1 MKRTLKKG
9 LKVLEMVKRERN
21 KIIKIDNSLK
31 LIQIYISFKRKYK
44 VVLIIFELINLLSS
58 WNSIDNKFIN
68 TSILNR

>member
-1 MKRTLKKG
+1 
-9 LKVLEMVKRERN
+9 VLEMVKRERN

-58 WNSIDNKFIN
+58 WNSIDNKIIN
-68 TSILNR
+68 TFILNR

>member
-1 MKRTLKKG
+1 
-9 LKVLEMVKRERN
+9 VLEMVKRERN

-58 WNSIDNKFIN
+58 WNSIDNKIIN

>member
-1 MKRTLKKG
+1 
-9 LKVLEMVKRERN
+9 MVKRERN

-58 WNSIDNKFIN
+58 WNSIDNKIIN

>member
-1 MKRTLKKG
+1 VKRTLKKG

-58 WNSIDNKFIN
+58 WNSIDNKIIN

>member
-58 WNSIDNKFIN
+58 WNSIDNKIIN

>member
-58 WNSIDNKFIN
+58 WNSIDNKIIN
-68 TSILNR
+68 TFILNR

>member
-1 MKRTLKKG
+1 VKRTLKKG

-58 WNSIDNKFIN
+58 WNSIDNKIIN
-68 TSILNR
+68 TFILNR